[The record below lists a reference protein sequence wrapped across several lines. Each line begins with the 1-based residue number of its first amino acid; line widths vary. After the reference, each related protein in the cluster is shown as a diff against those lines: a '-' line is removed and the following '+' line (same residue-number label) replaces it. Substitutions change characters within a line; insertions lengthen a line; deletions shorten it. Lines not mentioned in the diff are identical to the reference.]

1 MKDVL
6 SATTSSA
13 GMAHC
18 VCVRVGGAAGRH
30 QDFWDLFAYKKYAT
44 RPFRD
49 LSFDPAILQICRQL
63 KTDITQ

>member
-1 MKDVL
+1 
-6 SATTSSA
+6 
-13 GMAHC
+13 MAHC